1 MNRLTALITAAAV
14 IASPTALAATTA
26 HAAPDSARKPAA
38 YTVTAKANKQ
48 VVTVGEDVVKVRGK
62 VTPRAAGDKVV
73 LQQRLDGRKKWSVSG
88 EVKIKRNGTF
98 VATDKPS
105 VPGTRQY
112 RVVKPASDGVK
123 KGTSAIVDVQ
133 VYAWQKLA
141 QRARGANENI
151 AVSSTALIGTRVYPY
166 SFQPFTRGAPSFV
179 EYTLGRLCTGLRT
192 TYALSDS
199 SATGASARITLAVDG
214 VPTIDQ
220 VARRGP
226 GRRVDHRPH
235 RRVPAALPAGLQRES
250 GQLPGRRHP
259 GGPLH
264 EVTPLITPGAP
275 PTGVGGAPGVP
286 SRCAPGRSAADRPG
300 LHRSRDP

>member
-1 MNRLTALITAAAV
+1 MNRLTTLITAAAV
-14 IASPTALAATTA
+14 IASPMALAATTA

-141 QRARGANENI
+141 QRPRGANENI
-151 AVSSTALIGTRVYPY
+151 AVSSTAT
-166 SFQPFTRGAPSFV
+166 
-179 EYTLGRLCTGLRT
+179 
-192 TYALSDS
+192 
-199 SATGASARITLAVDG
+199 
-214 VPTIDQ
+214 
-220 VARRGP
+220 
-226 GRRVDHRPH
+226 H
-235 RRVPAALPAGLQRES
+235 
-250 GQLPGRRHP
+250 RHP
-259 GGPLH
+259 GLPVLLPALHPRCAVVRRVHAGTPLH
-264 EVTPLITPGAP
+264 RPAHDLRAERQLGHRRLGPDHARRRRRCPRSTRCSSVGQVVESTTDLTGAFRLRYELASNASPASYPVVATPEV
-275 PTGVGGAPGVP
+275 
-286 SRCAPGRSAADRPG
+286 RCTK
-300 LHRSRDP
+300 

>member
-1 MNRLTALITAAAV
+1 MNRLTTLITAAAV
-14 IASPTALAATTA
+14 ISSPMALAATTA

-141 QRARGANENI
+141 QRPRGANENI

-166 SFQPFTRGAPSFV
+166 SFQPFTRGAPSYV

-220 VARRGP
+220 VLVVGQVVESTTNLTGAFRLRYELASNAS
-226 GRRVDHRPH
+226 
-235 RRVPAALPAGLQRES
+235 PASYPVVATP
-250 GQLPGRRHP
+250 
-259 GGPLH
+259 
-264 EVTPLITPGAP
+264 EV
-275 PTGVGGAPGVP
+275 
-286 SRCAPGRSAADRPG
+286 RCTK
-300 LHRSRDP
+300 